1 MAFTVETE
9 YQSIDFTSK
18 KAYKKV
24 MEVCSKN
31 GINLDYYFLEFDTT
45 DTEPENYDWD
55 LMSDAWDSAAEEE

>member
-1 MAFTVETE
+1 
-9 YQSIDFTSK
+9 
-18 KAYKKV
+18 

-55 LMSDAWDSAAEEE
+55 LMADAWDSAAEVE